1 MTLIWRLSGHST
13 RRSSK
18 MLSQSDCGNIPS
30 GTEKSMKWLSKEE
43 ALVQVDC
50 DKARWLHGAGCQTS
64 FWTYRSQRMGYT
76 PKGDI
81 HPP

>member
-1 MTLIWRLSGHST
+1 METEWTQYSEKFQGA
-13 RRSSK
+13 
-18 MLSQSDCGNIPS
+18 QPGDCGNSPS

-50 DKARWLHGAGCQTS
+50 DEARWLLRAGCQTS